1 MSYVNLEE
9 VSECPFTSEDVL
21 CSVMSK
27 SNRRDQGRI
36 QTSRILVLW
45 SHPETPPSPETAC
58 EQSSR
63 NSKHS
68 AGAHTQE
75 VPHSAVSRAT
85 VKSKLVPNLSTSGAY
100 CYTDEICTGKYQF
113 NITFAH
119 FSAVFLDFE
128 AREVTLLLCSV

>member
-36 QTSRILVLW
+36 RTSQILVLW
-45 SHPETPPSPETAC
+45 SHPETPPSPESTC

-75 VPHSAVSRAT
+75 VPHSAVSRDT
-85 VKSKLVPNLSTSGAY
+85 VKSKLVPNLSTLGAY
-100 CYTDEICTGKYQF
+100 CYFC
-113 NITFAH
+113 
-119 FSAVFLDFE
+119 
-128 AREVTLLLCSV
+128 LLLLQKKSAPENINPTYHLLILFFSSLSGL